1 MKGKKIMKAQ
11 LEQIGPIG
19 ELIRS
24 KLRASDNNAIIPM
37 IRKDTEIS
45 LYGFNE
51 GISFSKIRSTVFK
64 FDLFDAVVK
73 EANRLG
79 GKMYCADSP
88 ARNGEK
94 LGSENLPLTVIDAFV
109 AKNFFNKQEGDSIL
123 GCATYIASVLRWVG
137 VAEYDKDTV
146 GRYIKIRAAYRNICA
161 V

>member
-1 MKGKKIMKAQ
+1 MNEK
-11 LEQIGPIG
+11 LEKLGPIG
-19 ELIRS
+19 ELLRS
-24 KLRASDNNAIIPM
+24 KLIAADNYAVIPM
-37 IRKDTEIS
+37 IRKNTEIYFYS
-45 LYGFNE
+45 YNE
-51 GISFSKIRSTVFK
+51 GICFDKIPSAIFQ

-123 GCATYIASVLRWVG
+123 GCATYIASVLRWIG
-137 VAEYDKDTV
+137 VADYEKDTL
-146 GRYIKIRAAYRNICA
+146 GRHIRIKADYRNI
-161 V
+161 